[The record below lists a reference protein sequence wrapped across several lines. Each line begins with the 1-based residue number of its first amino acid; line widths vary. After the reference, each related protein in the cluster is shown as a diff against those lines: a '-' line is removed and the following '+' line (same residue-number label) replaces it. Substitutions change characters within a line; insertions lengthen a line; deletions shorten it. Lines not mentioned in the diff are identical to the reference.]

1 MTESLREIPLSE
13 VQEHSSV
20 GSCWIILE
28 GKVYDV
34 STFLS
39 EHPGGFQV
47 ITELAGKD
55 ATASF
60 EDVGHSKDARE
71 MAKDYLIGTLKQ
83 DGSTP
88 AAKPTA
94 ATTECK
100 ARSCCA
106 TLKEIILSPTWSN
119 FLIPTTI
126 GIIVYVLYKGLFK
139 SVA

>member
-1 MTESLREIPLSE
+1 
-13 VQEHSSV
+13 
-20 GSCWIILE
+20 
-28 GKVYDV
+28 VYDV

-88 AAKPTA
+88 AAKPTP

-100 ARSCCA
+100 ASSCCA